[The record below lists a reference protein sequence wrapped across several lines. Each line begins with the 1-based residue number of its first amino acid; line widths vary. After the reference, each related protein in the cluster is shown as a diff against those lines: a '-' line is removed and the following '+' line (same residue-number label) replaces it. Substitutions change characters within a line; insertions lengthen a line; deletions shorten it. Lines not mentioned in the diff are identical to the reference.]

1 MFKIYIK
8 KISLGLLTLLFV
20 IHLSAQE
27 KKKYQIAIVGFYNL
41 ENLYDTV
48 NDPNKNDEEFLPDGK
63 NVWTGDRYK
72 LKLQNMAN
80 AISRIGES
88 TLKGGPAFLGV
99 SEVENATVIQDLLN
113 TEPLKS
119 LSYGYVHY
127 DCRDRRGVDV
137 GFLYKK
143 DRFKVLGSKP
153 FPLITSDTSFYTRDQ
168 LLVNGLLDGE
178 EVYVLV
184 NHWPSRS
191 GGEKRSAPKRVA
203 AADLAR
209 HIADSLIENVPNVKM
224 LIMGDLN
231 DDPTDAS
238 LVKHLK
244 AKKDIKEVAKTDL
257 YNPMYKLFSEGIGSL
272 AYQDSWNLFDQ
283 IIISYSLTGKDFSSY
298 KLYGARIFNED
309 FLKQKTGAYA
319 GYPFRTYVG
328 GQFVGGYSDHFPSYL
343 ILARELK

>member
-1 MFKIYIK
+1 M
-8 KISLGLLTLLFV
+8 LF
-20 IHLSAQE
+20 
-27 KKKYQIAIVGFYNL
+27 
-41 ENLYDTV
+41 
-48 NDPNKNDEEFLPDGK
+48 
-63 NVWTGDRYK
+63 
-72 LKLQNMAN
+72 
-80 AISRIGES
+80 
-88 TLKGGPAFLGV
+88 
-99 SEVENATVIQDLLN
+99 
-113 TEPLKS
+113 
-119 LSYGYVHY
+119 
-127 DCRDRRGVDV
+127 
-137 GFLYKK
+137 
-143 DRFKVLGSKP
+143 
-153 FPLITSDTSFYTRDQ
+153 
-168 LLVNGLLDGE
+168 
-178 EVYVLV
+178 
-184 NHWPSRS
+184 RS
-191 GGEKRSAPKRVA
+191 GGEKRSAPKRAA

-209 HIADSLIENVPNVKM
+209 HIADSLIENIPNVKM

-244 AKKDIKEVAKTDL
+244 AKKDIKEVTKTDL
-257 YNPMYKLFSEGIGSL
+257 YNPMYKLFSDGIGSL